1 MILSEDRVSYLSR
14 IVVDGLWNDDLIDYV
29 DDDAAPGWQA
39 IDAACAAVHPLLVTD
54 PSRVPPTD

>member
-1 MILSEDRVSYLSR
+1 MSR
-14 IVVDGLWNDDLIDYV
+14 WGKKQRQDEQPEPDEHVDHDT
-29 DDDAAPGWQA
+29 APGCEA